1 MFVYLISLL
10 QVAAVAPNVQV
21 LPQQDQPVLW
31 REFRA
36 GMNPTQFAA
45 ELRKVEGV
53 KSVEITPRK
62 KKPPKVK
69 IAYSSAEGLEI
80 GELHVAV
87 TPVFIKDLLES
98 ISLSE
103 TGCFSAIEAKI
114 SKLFPALTER
124 YPQQQ
129 RVKVVN
135 SDEVAIDTQRA
146 FHNQETRVTV
156 SISAIGNPY
165 PQHLY
170 GGTGFMAAANKL
182 ANSLADSA
190 YNSAIEACPL
200 DKGRRAVLT
209 LEYVSQE
216 RFAQEALETNAGRL
230 AKAKATS
237 EGL

>member
-1 MFVYLISLL
+1 
-10 QVAAVAPNVQV
+10 
-21 LPQQDQPVLW
+21 
-31 REFRA
+31 
-36 GMNPTQFAA
+36 
-45 ELRKVEGV
+45 
-53 KSVEITPRK
+53 
-62 KKPPKVK
+62 
-69 IAYSSAEGLEI
+69 
-80 GELHVAV
+80 
-87 TPVFIKDLLES
+87 
-98 ISLSE
+98 
-103 TGCFSAIEAKI
+103 
-114 SKLFPALTER
+114 
-124 YPQQQ
+124 
-129 RVKVVN
+129 
-135 SDEVAIDTQRA
+135 VAIDTQRA